1 MRIHTAASRYVRQLR
16 ADGRSPHT
24 IAQVSRHV
32 GVLARWL
39 VAHRLPTDVRRVT
52 HEHIARFL
60 VSRDATCRPDGELK
74 KATATNALRSS
85 LRTFFTYVHA
95 AGYAPRNA
103 AALVRRAKCATPPP
117 RALPEGDCRR
127 LLATLAASDDEH
139 AARDH
144 LLFRLLVETGLRI
157 GSALALEVR
166 DVDLA
171 ASELTL
177 RRMKGDRPDR
187 VAVPKGLRGQLRAY
201 LRGRDEGALFLG
213 RDGRPMTA
221 RHARRRLAVWLRRAG
236 VERHA
241 SPHALR
247 HSFAAAAYRRTR
259 DIVAVQRLLRHRAAV
274 STMVY
279 ARSAATADSHGLR

>member
-1 MRIHTAASRYVRQLR
+1 VRTVSALDRYVRQLR

-32 GVLARWL
+32 ALLARWL
-39 VAHRLPTDVRRVT
+39 AAHRLPTDVRRVT

-60 VSRDATCRPDGELK
+60 VSREATCRPDGEPK

-85 LRTFFTYVHA
+85 LRTFFAYVHA

-171 ASELTL
+171 AGELTL
-177 RRMKGDRPDR
+177 RQMKGDRPDR
-187 VAVPKGLRGQLRAY
+187 VGVPRELRRQLQTY
-201 LRGRDEGALFLG
+201 LRGRKQGVLFTG
-213 RDGRPMTA
+213 WQDRAMTA
-221 RHARRRLAVWLRRAG
+221 RHARRRLTLWLRRAG
-236 VERHA
+236 IVRAA
-241 SPHALR
+241 SPHSLRHTYACRVYAHSGDLLATQRALR
-247 HSFAAAAYRRTR
+247 HRSVNSTAVYAAAAASSPIGY
-259 DIVAVQRLLRHRAAV
+259 
-274 STMVY
+274 
-279 ARSAATADSHGLR
+279 

>member
-60 VSRDATCRPDGELK
+60 VSRDATCRPDGEPK

-85 LRTFFTYVHA
+85 LRTFFAYVHS

-117 RALPEGDCRR
+117 RALPEADCRR

-171 ASELTL
+171 AGELTL
-177 RRMKGDRPDR
+177 RQMKGDRPDR
-187 VAVPKGLRGQLRAY
+187 VEVPRGLRGQLRAY
-201 LRGRDEGALFLG
+201 LRGRDEGALFVG
-213 RDGRPMTA
+213 RGGRPMTA

-241 SPHALR
+241 SPHSLR
-247 HSFAAAAYRRTR
+247 HSFAVFVHGRTG
-259 DIVAVQRLLRHRAAV
+259 DLLQVQRALLHRSMTSTAV
-274 STMVY
+274 Y
-279 ARSAATADSHGLR
+279 CRSERR